1 MITPHIIDP
10 GWKWDENFPLS
21 QGLKIGNL
29 LFLSGQVAV
38 DADGQIVGKGDL
50 GAQTRQV
57 FENMKTVLEQAG
69 AGFDNVVKMTSYFTT
84 NIENYEEYFAV
95 RREYFTKFN
104 PASTGVQAALA
115 FEDLLLEVEA
125 IAYLPDAALAFEDLL
140 LEVRGIAYLP
150 DEALTDSAE
159 GEQRFFPRDEHL

>member
-38 DADGQIVGKGDL
+38 DTDGQIVGKGDL

-69 AGFDNVVKMTSYFTT
+69 ATFDNVVKMTSYFTT
-84 NIENYEEYFAV
+84 NIQNYEEYFAV

-104 PASTGVQAALA
+104 PASTGVQVAALA

-125 IAYLPDAALAFEDLL
+125 IAYLPD
-140 LEVRGIAYLP
+140 
-150 DEALTDSAE
+150 EA
-159 GEQRFFPRDEHL
+159 